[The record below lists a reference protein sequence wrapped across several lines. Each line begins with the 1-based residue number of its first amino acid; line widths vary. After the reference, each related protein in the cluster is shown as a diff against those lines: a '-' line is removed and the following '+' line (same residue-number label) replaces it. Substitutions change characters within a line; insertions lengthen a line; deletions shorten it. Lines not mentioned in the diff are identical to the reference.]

1 MKRLIPAAVG
11 IALLGLTAAM
21 APAPAAAQP
30 SQAAPAAQAWPA
42 KPVRVVLPY
51 PAGGNTDVIAR
62 EVMREVSARMGQQF
76 VVDNKPGA
84 NGNIGTDIV
93 AKAAPDGY
101 TFAVV
106 IGAFALSPS
115 LSKSLPYSQRDLA
128 PVSLMTRTSL
138 VLVSSQEL
146 APKTFEEL
154 VKAGRA
160 KSQLT
165 FASSGAGSAAHL
177 LGVRFAKAADFKGA
191 HVPYKG
197 STDAVND
204 LVAGRIDF
212 MFDAVSAMGGLVR
225 QGRLHALAVTGTTR
239 SAQLPGVP
247 TIGEL
252 GYPQLATSAWSGVL
266 APAQTPRT
274 IINRLATEIAAALKA
289 PAVKEKLAGIST
301 DTVGSTPAEF
311 EAFIAEET
319 RTGAEAIRQ
328 AGIVPE

>member
-1 MKRLIPAAVG
+1 MQRLISFALG
-11 IALLGLTAAM
+11 ITLLGLVSAM
-21 APAPAAAQP
+21 TPAPARAQP
-30 SQAAPAAQAWPA
+30 AGTAPQSWPA
-42 KPVRVVLPY
+42 RSVRVVLPY
-51 PAGGNTDVIAR
+51 PAGGNTDLIAR

-101 TFAVV
+101 TLAVV

-115 LSKSLPYSQRDLA
+115 LSKSLPYTQRDLA

-138 VLVSSQEL
+138 LLVSSQEL
-146 APKTFEEL
+146 SPKTFDEL
-154 VKAGRA
+154 VKAGRG
-160 KSQLT
+160 KNQLT
-165 FASSGAGSAAHL
+165 FASSGTGSAAHL
-177 LGVRFAKAADFKGA
+177 LGVRFAKAADFKGT

-197 STDAVND
+197 STEAVND

-212 MFDAVSAMGGLVR
+212 MFDAVSAMGSLVR
-225 QGRLHALAVTGTTR
+225 QGRLHALAVTGSVR
-239 SAQLPGVP
+239 SAQLPSVP

-266 APAQTPRT
+266 APAQTPRS
-274 IINRLATEIAAALKA
+274 IINRLSTEIAAALKA

-311 EAFIAEET
+311 EAFIIEET
-319 RTGAEAIRQ
+319 RVGADAIRQ
-328 AGIVPE
+328 AGIVSE

>member
-1 MKRLIPAAVG
+1 M
-11 IALLGLTAAM
+11 
-21 APAPAAAQP
+21 
-30 SQAAPAAQAWPA
+30 
-42 KPVRVVLPY
+42 
-51 PAGGNTDVIAR
+51 IAR

-101 TFAVV
+101 TLAVV

-115 LSKSLPYSQRDLA
+115 LSKSLPYAQRDLA

-138 VLVSSQEL
+138 LLVSSQEL
-146 APKTFEEL
+146 SPKTLDEL
-154 VKAGRA
+154 VKAGRG
-160 KSQLT
+160 KNQLT

-177 LGVRFAKAADFKGA
+177 LGARFARAADFKGT
-191 HVPYKG
+191 HIPYKG
-197 STDAVND
+197 STEAVND

-212 MFDAVSAMGGLVR
+212 MFDAVSAMGSLVR
-225 QGRLHALAVTGTTR
+225 QGRLHALAVTGSGR
-239 SAQLPGVP
+239 SAQLPSVP

-266 APAQTPRT
+266 APAQTPRS
-274 IINRLATEIAAALKA
+274 IINRLSTEIAAALKA
-289 PAVKEKLAGIST
+289 PAVKEKLASIST

-311 EAFIAEET
+311 EAFIIEET
-319 RTGAEAIRQ
+319 RVGAEAIRQ